1 MTAASTP
8 SNDPLHQTISAIHDS
23 PTRVALAITGGG
35 SGALTSLLAVP
46 GASRTVLEGQVPY
59 AASALTDYLGNQP
72 DRFCDD
78 ATALAMGV
86 AAFQRA
92 TILAGDETSRDTLLG
107 LGATASLTTE
117 RPKRGDH
124 RALITVQTASS
135 TTLARLDLAKDARTR
150 AEEENLVTQ
159 LVIDMVARAAGV
171 PPFSGLS
178 LSDNDNLETRQTVAS
193 PELAAVWNQQHPI
206 AWSLVDGGWSLE
218 PTSCPV
224 GVLSGSFAPRHRG
237 HVELQQAAESILEG
251 SVCYELTA
259 VNADKPPLDF
269 ETIERRREVFTDR
282 PLAMTSAATFV
293 EKSQL
298 FPGATFVLGV
308 DTAARVIAP
317 RFYDH
322 DADKLDSALKT
333 IRENGC
339 RFLVAGRL
347 DDDGFQDLACLD
359 LPTQH
364 RELFSPIPADVFR
377 CDVSSTA
384 IRNSGNTG

>member
-1 MTAASTP
+1 MTSSSTP
-8 SNDPLHQTISAIHDS
+8 PIDPLSNLIAAIHDT

-35 SGALTSLLAVP
+35 SAALSRLLTVP

-59 AASALTDYLGNQP
+59 AASALTEYLGSPP

-78 ATALAMGV
+78 STALAMAV

-92 TILAGDETSRDTLLG
+92 TSLAEDDTSRDTLLG
-107 LGATASLTTE
+107 LGATASLASD

-124 RALITVQTASS
+124 RALVAVQTVNS
-135 TTLARLDLAKDARTR
+135 TTLVQLDLAKDGRTR
-150 AEEENLVTQ
+150 AEEEDLVAQ
-159 LVIDMVARAAGV
+159 LVIDLIARAAGV
-171 PPFSGLS
+171 SPLPELP
-178 LSDNDNLETRQTVAS
+178 LTKNDTLETRQTVAS

-206 AWSLVDGGWSLE
+206 AWSLVDGSWSLD
-218 PTSCPV
+218 PPSRPI
-224 GVLSGSFAPRHRG
+224 GVLSGSFAPRHQG

-251 SVCYELTA
+251 PVCYELTA

-269 ETIERRREVFTDR
+269 ETIERRREVFADR
-282 PLAMTSAATFV
+282 PLAVTSAATFV
-293 EKSQL
+293 EKSRL

-317 RFYDH
+317 RFYENDV
-322 DADKLDSALKT
+322 DKLDTALNA

-364 RELFSPIPADVFR
+364 RELFSSIPADVFR
-377 CDVSSTA
+377 CDVSSTD
-384 IRNSGNTG
+384 IRNSSNSE